1 MTGLEILDCFRELGV
16 EVELIGDMVQV
27 TPLAKVPSGLMAEAK
42 AHKAEIVCALQR
54 PFSVKCSPALNRPPE
69 TEQELRQLMDH
80 LEDPENFTKW
90 LEWAMGYTDPAE
102 DPRQTP

>member
-42 AHKAEIVCALQR
+42 AHKAEIVWELQR
-54 PFSVKCSPALNRPPE
+54 PFSDECSPPLDLPPE
-69 TEQELRQLMDH
+69 TEQELRRLIDYTN
-80 LEDPENFTKW
+80 DPEAFNNW
-90 LEWAMGYTDPAE
+90 LAWAMTPNDTDE
-102 DPRQTP
+102 N

>member
-42 AHKAEIVCALQR
+42 AHKAEIVCELQR
-54 PFSVKCSPALNRPPE
+54 PFGDKCSPPMDRPPE
-69 TEQELRQLMDH
+69 TEQELRRLIDYTN
-80 LEDPENFTKW
+80 DPASFDKW
-90 LEWAMGYTDPAE
+90 LAWAMTANDTDGN
-102 DPRQTP
+102 

>member
-1 MTGLEILDCFRELGV
+1 MTGLEILECFRELGV

-54 PFSVKCSPALNRPPE
+54 PFSVQCSPALNRPPE
-69 TEQELRQLMDH
+69 TEQELRRLIDYTN
-80 LEDPENFTKW
+80 DPASFDKW
-90 LEWAMGYTDPAE
+90 LAWAMTANDTDGN
-102 DPRQTP
+102 

>member
-42 AHKAEIVCALQR
+42 AHKAEIVCELQR
-54 PFSVKCSPALNRPPE
+54 PFSDKCSTPLDRPPK
-69 TEQELRQLMDH
+69 TEQELRRLIDYTN
-80 LEDPENFTKW
+80 DPESFNNW
-90 LEWAMGYTDPAE
+90 LAWAMTPNDTDE
-102 DPRQTP
+102 N

>member
-42 AHKAEIVCALQR
+42 AHKAEIVCELQR
-54 PFSVKCSPALNRPPE
+54 PFGDESSPPLERAPE
-69 TEQELRQLMDH
+69 TEQKLRRLIDCTN
-80 LEDPENFTKW
+80 DPAFFDDW
-90 LEWAMGYTDPAE
+90 LAWAMTPNDTDE
-102 DPRQTP
+102 N

>member
-1 MTGLEILDCFRELGV
+1 MAEIRQQKPELIRELR
-16 EVELIGDMVQV
+16 EPYAD
-27 TPLAKVPSGLMAEAK
+27 K
-42 AHKAEIVCALQR
+42 
-54 PFSVKCSPALNRPPE
+54 PPE